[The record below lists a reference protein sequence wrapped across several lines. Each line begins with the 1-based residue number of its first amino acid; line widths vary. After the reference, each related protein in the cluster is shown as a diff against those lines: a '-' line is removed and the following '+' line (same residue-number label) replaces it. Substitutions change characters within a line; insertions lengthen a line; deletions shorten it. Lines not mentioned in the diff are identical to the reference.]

1 MKKKQYNEI
10 REEIHCHF
18 DSDLVSGKI
27 GDIINRLKNLPKEI
41 KERVQSS
48 TANFGKDYYDFEL
61 EIESQYDERDSFKV
75 YGFRKETDA
84 EYNARIKRSADAKK
98 AAAARAGHAGSRSL
112 RGDSITRASAI
123 CSRKDWSW
131 ALGDS
136 I

>member
-98 AAAARAGHAGSRSL
+98 AAAASVAKKRTTQEQRERTL
-112 RGDSITRASAI
+112 YETL
-123 CSRKDWSW
+123 KKKFEKK
-131 ALGDS
+131 
-136 I
+136 